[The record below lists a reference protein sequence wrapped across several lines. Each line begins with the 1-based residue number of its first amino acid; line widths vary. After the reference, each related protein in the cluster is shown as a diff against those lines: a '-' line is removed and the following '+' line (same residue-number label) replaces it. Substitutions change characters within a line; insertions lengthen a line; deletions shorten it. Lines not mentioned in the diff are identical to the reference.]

1 MQNNFTLEIYV
12 TSKLEEK
19 IISAENFGKLRLA
32 GKKYGVK
39 ILITLILE
47 QNIYVLTN
55 FVNPVSGDKI

>member
-32 GKKYGVK
+32 GKK
-39 ILITLILE
+39 IWCE
-47 QNIYVLTN
+47 N
-55 FVNPVSGDKI
+55 FDNAYLGAKYLCTDKFCKSCFGG